1 MSKQKLIPI
10 ALIIFAFSAFAVY
23 KLGTPQRNSDEPGTN
38 VSPPEIIQ
46 PVQAAEKSRSEPKEK
61 PKKQGYEIKEYK
73 GNIAVFE
80 MGEKKP
86 FRVTDIEIKN
96 LPEADQ
102 KELKNGIEAP
112 DNDKLQTLLED
123 YLS

>member
-1 MSKQKLIPI
+1 MSKRKFIPI
-10 ALIIFAFSAFAVY
+10 ALTVFTFSVFAVY
-23 KLGTPQRNSDEPGTN
+23 KFGISQNSSDEPDTN
-38 VSPPEIIQ
+38 ISPPEIIQ
-46 PVQAAEKSRSEPKEK
+46 PVQAAETSKSEPKAK
-61 PKKQGYEIKEYK
+61 PKKQGYEVKEYK

-80 MGEKKP
+80 IGEKKP
-86 FRVTDIEIKN
+86 FRVTDIEVKN

-102 KELKNGIEAP
+102 KELKIGIEAP